1 MQLRILA
8 GWFEGWE
15 DAPARSFLQPQ
26 PRQSKQ
32 TKPGGVWGGGV
43 GGRVGKPS
51 WVRAGAAALPGI
63 SSEGTCW
70 RGKAPLQP
78 RAAIWGFH
86 PPPKKKNTHI

>member
-1 MQLRILA
+1 MLPPGPFCSPIPGRA
-8 GWFEGWE
+8 NK
-15 DAPARSFLQPQ
+15 
-26 PRQSKQ
+26 QSRW
-32 TKPGGVWGGGV
+32 GVWGGDV

-51 WVRAGAAALPGI
+51 WVRAGAAALPSI

-86 PPPKKKNTHI
+86 PPPQKKKTHLSEAGSSV